1 MLRKHNLLLQEP
13 LLLLS
18 SEIEVAQHGLTHLPF
33 RSWCRHC
40 IRATGKESPHH
51 ESSPGGVSKLAT
63 DLVFMGKD
71 GTPITIP
78 AVSTGWRRH
87 FPQRGTLQRH
97 EPRIAEATELVFCL
111 RYSRRS
117 DRAIGGGAL

>member
-13 LLLLS
+13 LLLLP

-63 DLVFMGKD
+63 DLAFMGKD

-78 AVSTGWRRH
+78 AVSTGWRKH
-87 FPQRGTLQRH
+87 FPNVVPCRGTSRTLQKRLSWCSACDT
-97 EPRIAEATELVFCL
+97 AEGQTERLE
-111 RYSRRS
+111 
-117 DRAIGGGAL
+117 AAH